1 MCSLRT
7 LFSVVMSLLLVA
19 SPAMAMTS
27 TNFQINWDTVS
38 AGGAD
43 FGTSANFV
51 AHDTIGGEAAGQGSS
66 ANFRLSAGYRLP
78 ETANILGYEVKARAA
93 SPTPT
98 WSAFNGTDQVTISS
112 ISGFVVGDLIA
123 VVEDPGLLQE
133 VAIGRITS
141 IIGLVVT
148 VDGFDG
154 DTGTISAVPA
164 GGDDRVYRLSSSTL
178 ALGSVSG
185 ATAATGVV
193 GTNVI
198 TSVPTGYSLY
208 VHGNHLLQ
216 SGLNTIPEV
225 IDGSVTV
232 GSEEFGA
239 SITGPGAV
247 NSGTDLGVTTTLR
260 LVQTNGAATDGAGDK
275 LGFSYKLTVA
285 PSTANGAYSQDTYY
299 TLVANY

>member
-51 AHDTIGGEAAGQGSS
+51 THDTIGGEAAGQGSS
-66 ANFRLSAGYRLP
+66 ASYRLSAGYRLP
-78 ETANILGYEVKARAA
+78 ETANLLGYEVRANAA

-98 WSAFNGTDQVTISS
+98 WSAFDGVDEVTVSS
-112 ISGFVVGDLIA
+112 VAGFAIGDLIA
-123 VVEDPGLLQE
+123 IVENVGLTQE
-133 VAIGRITS
+133 VAVGRITA
-141 IIGLVVT
+141 INTPVIT
-148 VDGFDG
+148 VDNFQG
-154 DTGTISAVPA
+154 DTAGISLIAA
-164 GGDDRVYRLSSSTL
+164 GGDDRVYRLSSATL
-178 ALGSVSG
+178 ALGNVSG
-185 ATAATGVV
+185 ATVATGIV

-208 VHGNHLLQ
+208 VHGNHLMQ

-225 IDGSVTV
+225 LDGAVTL

-239 SITGPGAV
+239 SVTGPGAV
-247 NSGTDLGVTTTLR
+247 NPGTDLGVTTTMR
-260 LVQTNGAATDGAGDK
+260 LVQTNGVATGGIGDR
-275 LGFSYKLTVA
+275 LGFSYKLSVA
-285 PSTANGAYSQDTYY
+285 SSTANGAYSQDTYY